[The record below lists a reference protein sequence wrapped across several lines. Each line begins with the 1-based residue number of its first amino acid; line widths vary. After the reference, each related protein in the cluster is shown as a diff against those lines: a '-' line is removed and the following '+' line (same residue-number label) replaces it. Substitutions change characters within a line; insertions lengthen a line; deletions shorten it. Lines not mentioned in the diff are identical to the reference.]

1 MYQHGGTNSDT
12 MVIPL
17 HARGEVRRYN
27 MSAIINKKI
36 IEFGA
41 NNALNII
48 GQYSRFR
55 KNRDLKYYTIT
66 TDREVYLG
74 KIKPDCSYEQFLE
87 QIAIKAISEAE
98 RLYDLNE
105 EMEREYRDL
114 WDDYEALKEETTN
127 DN

>member
-1 MYQHGGTNSDT
+1 MDSP
-12 MVIPL
+12 I
-17 HARGEVRRYN
+17 HARGEVRRYI

-87 QIAIKAISEAE
+87 KIAIKAISEDK
-98 RLYDLNE
+98 RLYDLTDAMEAAYNE
-105 EMEREYRDL
+105 L
-114 WDDYEALKEETTN
+114 CKNYEALKEEATH
-127 DN
+127 DI

>member
-1 MYQHGGTNSDT
+1 MYQHGGTYPDT
-12 MVIPL
+12 VAVPV
-17 HARGEVRRYN
+17 HVRGEVRRYI

-74 KIKPDCSYEQFLE
+74 KINPDCSYEQFLE

-114 WDDYEALKEETTN
+114 WDDYVALKEEAT
-127 DN
+127 DE

>member
-1 MYQHGGTNSDT
+1 MDN
-12 MVIPL
+12 PL
-17 HARGEVRRYN
+17 HVGGEIRRYI

-114 WDDYEALKEETTN
+114 WDDYVALKEEAT
-127 DN
+127 DE

>member
-1 MYQHGGTNSDT
+1 
-12 MVIPL
+12 MVVPV
-17 HARGEVRRYN
+17 HARGEIRRYI

-98 RLYDLNE
+98 RLYDLNDE
-105 EMEREYRDL
+105 IEQEYGEL
-114 WDDYEALKEETTN
+114 YDDFAALKDEATH
-127 DN
+127 DI